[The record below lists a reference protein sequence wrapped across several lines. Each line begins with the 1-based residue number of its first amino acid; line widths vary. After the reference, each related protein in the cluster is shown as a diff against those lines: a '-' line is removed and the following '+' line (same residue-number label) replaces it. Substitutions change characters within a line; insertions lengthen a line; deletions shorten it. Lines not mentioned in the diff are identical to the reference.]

1 MKVEMKR
8 WFYSLM
14 LIALCL
20 ESSGQSDNA
29 LLWRISGK
37 DLSGPSYLYGTIHM
51 ICPDDLMIGDS
62 LRQSVETANRLYLEI
77 NMDEPGMLMKTMKM
91 SMLPSGTI
99 RDLMKPADYQRL
111 ESFVKDSLGM
121 PMFLLNKMK
130 PLTLM
135 SVMYTKLLPCN
146 KTASY
151 EETLMKMAKKKNK
164 SIHGLE
170 TLEDQMAVFDQIP
183 DTMETRMIMALVDD
197 FNGQREEF
205 SNLIRAYLN
214 KDLHTLGNM
223 IGDAPDIDGFED
235 LLLVNRNKKWIPVMK
250 KEMNQ
255 SACLFAV
262 GAGHLPGT
270 DGVIDLLRKEGYIVT
285 PVE

>member
-51 ICPDDLMIGDS
+51 ICPDDLKIGDS
-62 LRQSVETANRLYLEI
+62 LRQSLETANRLYLEI

-151 EETLMKMAKKKNK
+151 EETLMKMAKQKNK

-205 SNLIRAYLN
+205 SNMVRAYLN
-214 KDLHTLGNM
+214 KDLLSLGKM
-223 IGDAPDIDGFED
+223 IGDAPDIEGFED

-255 SACLFAV
+255 STCLFAV

-270 DGVIDLLRKEGYIVT
+270 EGVINLLRKDGYIVT